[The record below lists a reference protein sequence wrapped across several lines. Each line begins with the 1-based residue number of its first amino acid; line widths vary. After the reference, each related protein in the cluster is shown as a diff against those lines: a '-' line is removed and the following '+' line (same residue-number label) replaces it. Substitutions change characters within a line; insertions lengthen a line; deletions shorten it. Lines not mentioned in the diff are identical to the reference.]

1 MDPEGPTTQ
10 GELHD
15 IIEENG
21 AIRCGATTDIERRR
35 DEYEDE
41 GYSGT
46 MFYAETQNMMFAEDK
61 LLEIRVP
68 LHNVHESSNA
78 QEEEGFVYVIKGRK
92 QQ

>member
-1 MDPEGPTTQ
+1 
-10 GELHD
+10 
-15 IIEENG
+15 
-21 AIRCGATTDIERRR
+21 
-35 DEYEDE
+35 
-41 GYSGT
+41 
-46 MFYAETQNMMFAEDK
+46 MMFAEDK

>member
-1 MDPEGPTTQ
+1 MKGPIAQ
-10 GELHD
+10 RDLQD
-15 IIEENG
+15 IIEEKG
-21 AIRCGATTDIERRR
+21 AIRCGATIDIERRR

-68 LHNVHESSNA
+68 RHNVQEVSNA